1 MMADPSRVVSSGRP
15 WNVFRDAGGT
25 GLESPR
31 RPQSAHRAATLAAL
45 LLAACSDSTEPP
57 RATDISLRPAS
68 VSLSYLGETVAVA
81 AVVTDQ
87 RRQPFEGT
95 VSWASSDPAVFTVDA
110 GGVVTAV
117 ANGTG
122 TLRASIA
129 GLSAEAPVT
138 VRQAADTVAVLSG
151 AGQRAVQGSTLPD
164 TVVVRVL
171 DAGGAPLAGAAV
183 TFEPGGGGSASPPA
197 AQTDADGRAATSWT
211 LGPSAG
217 SQSLAA
223 RVADGPSA
231 EVSATALTP
240 AEAADSIVL
249 LWGESRRAAPGHTLP
264 VVVRVV
270 DEAGRP
276 VPGATVDFV
285 PGEGNGVASP
295 GSAAT
300 GEDGLAAADWRLGE
314 DGAVQTLAVSMEDGP
329 SSAMSAT
336 VVAPAA
342 VRATEADLEGAAGRE
357 MAVSAQLVGGDGA
370 PLEGSLRFEPA
381 EGHGMVDIGDGPA
394 AGATARSDTSGTAS
408 VAWTPMG
415 DVAGQPEQTIAVS
428 VPGFPGVPA
437 LDVDLRVTSGICY
450 RTPQV
455 VDDLLFKLTPVTPDP
470 VPPKQCADVTLDDLS
485 SNPFVG
491 WFELSGLGI
500 ASLKPWDFAG
510 IDLVILLLAD
520 NELAELPA
528 GVFSGAPHFPGLP
541 NLRTL
546 SLAGNRLDFS
556 ALAEV
561 YRLSNLQALNLSANP
576 MGDIPDG
583 AFEKLPTLE
592 TLRLEA
598 VELQTVRP
606 GAFRGLSSLW
616 GLSLAGNEAWRTI
629 ETDAFRGL
637 SALLVLDLSRA
648 GIETIEPGA
657 FRGLAALRTLEAS
670 HTSRLTTLPT
680 GAFQGLSGMRT
691 LLLDSM
697 AVSAIEPD
705 AFDGLDSLES
715 LTLQT
720 TELAGWSA
728 GAFRGMPKLELLRL
742 SDNARLTTLPANAF
756 SGLSAPALAITD
768 GAVSAIEPGA
778 FEGSAGLETLVL
790 DGNGLAS
797 WPAGAWRGPSAL
809 TALSLARN
817 GIGTLPAD
825 AFADQ
830 PELSVLRLA
839 DNAISDWPAAALAP
853 LTELRSLDLSDN
865 ELPDMSPDAFQGLA
879 ASLRLLDLRGNPG
892 APFLL
897 ELELGRAGSGDLKE
911 GEEARVRAT
920 TVQDGLAPLAVDLG
934 WKATG
939 DVVGLRKGAARL
951 AAGAAATEPWVLS
964 GDNNGAAGGA
974 QVAVTATVGFESDS
988 IFGFEVRLADT
999 LVLDFAADSTRTNR
1013 RPMPADSIPSVF
1025 LEPSPDGDPDT
1036 AFVSLADYFT
1046 DPDGDSLA
1054 YEVVVARDV
1063 VAASV
1068 AGDSLTLLSRSPGRT
1083 SVEIRAFDPGGFAA
1097 VLEFDAVVR
1106 GQFDVEIAYVG
1117 DVSDAHK
1124 AIFERA
1130 AERWESIFVEG
1141 LPNVDFSEE
1150 NYTCGDGFPV
1160 VADTVRD
1167 VRIFAAILPI
1177 DGDRQILARA
1187 SPCAVR
1193 ADGFLP
1199 VLGFMEFD
1207 EADIPLLEN
1216 EPGGLEAVV
1225 LHEMAHV
1232 LGLGTIWHQDFA
1244 NLIREP
1250 SIGNPGVDTHFVGER
1265 AIAAFDAA
1273 GGSGYT
1279 AAKVPVE
1286 NNGEP
1291 GSADAH
1297 WRESVLQNE
1306 LMTSIYNTGNA
1317 PISAITIQS
1326 MADLGYAVD
1335 LRQADAYSLP
1345 TPGGRAL
1352 AARRCAEGRCFDLSG
1367 DVRSGPIAVV
1377 DPNGRVAGVIRR

>member
-1 MMADPSRVVSSGRP
+1 M
-15 WNVFRDAGGT
+15 
-25 GLESPR
+25 
-31 RPQSAHRAATLAAL
+31 
-45 LLAACSDSTEPP
+45 AACSDSAEPP
-57 RATDISLRPAS
+57 RATEISLRPAGL
-68 VSLSYLGETVAVA
+68 SLSYLGETVTVA

-129 GLSAEAPVT
+129 GLAAEAPVT

-151 AGQRAVQGSTLPD
+151 AGQRAVQGSMLPD
-164 TVVVRVL
+164 SVVVRVL
-171 DAGGAPLAGAAV
+171 DRGGAPLAGAAV
-183 TFEPGGGGSASPPA
+183 TFEAGGGGSASPPA
-197 AQTDADGRAATSWT
+197 AQTDGDGRAATSWT
-211 LGPSAG
+211 LGPLAG

-223 RVADGPSA
+223 RVADGPSS
-231 EVSATALTP
+231 EVGATALTP

-264 VVVRVV
+264 VVVRVE

-276 VPGATVDFV
+276 VPGARVAFV
-285 PGEGNGVASP
+285 PGEGDGAASP

-300 GEDGLAAADWRLGE
+300 GEDGLAAADWTLGE
-314 DGAVQTLAVSMEDGP
+314 GESVQTLAVAMEDGP
-329 SSAMSAT
+329 SSAMTAAIVVPAT
-336 VVAPAA
+336 
-342 VRATEADLEGAAGRE
+342 VRATAPDLEGASGRE

-381 EGHGMVDIGDGPA
+381 DGHGTVDVGDGPSPA
-394 AGATARSDTSGTAS
+394 ATARSDTSGTAS

-415 DVAGQPEQTIAVS
+415 DVAGQPEQTITVS
-428 VPGFPGVPA
+428 VPSFPGVPS
-437 LDVDLRVTSGICY
+437 LDIDLRVASGICY

-455 VDDLLFKLTPVTPDP
+455 VDDILFKLTPVTPDP
-470 VPPKQCADVTLDDLS
+470 VPPKQCADVTLEELFS
-485 SNPFVG
+485 HPFMG
-491 WFELSGLGI
+491 WFELSGVGI
-500 ASLKPWDFAG
+500 GSLKPWDFAG
-510 IDLVILLLAD
+510 IDLTVLLLAD
-520 NELAELPA
+520 NDLAELPA
-528 GVFSGAPHFPGLP
+528 GVFSGMPHFPGLP

-546 SLAGNRLDFS
+546 LLAGNRLNAS
-556 ALAEV
+556 ALAEI
-561 YRLSNLQALNLSANP
+561 RGLSGLQALDLSTNP
-576 MGDIPDG
+576 FGEIPAA
-583 AFEKLPTLE
+583 AFEGLPALE
-592 TLRLEA
+592 VLRLA
-598 VELQTVRP
+598 DVDLRTVRP
-606 GAFRGLSSLW
+606 GAFRGLSSLL
-616 GLSLAGNEAWRTI
+616 GLSLARNEKWRTI
-629 ETDAFRGL
+629 ETDVFRGL
-637 SALLVLDLSRA
+637 SALRNLDLSRT

-657 FRGLAALRTLEAS
+657 FRGLAALRNLEAS

-680 GAFQGLSGMRT
+680 GTFQGLSGMRT

-697 AVSAIEPD
+697 AVSAIEPG

-715 LTLQT
+715 LVLQT

-728 GAFRGMPKLELLRL
+728 GAFRGMPRLELLRL
-742 SDNARLTTLPANAF
+742 SDNAKLTTLPARAF
-756 SGLSAPALAITD
+756 SGLSAPALAVTD
-768 GAVSAIEPGA
+768 GVVSAVEPDA
-778 FEGSAGLETLVL
+778 FEGLAGLESLAL
-790 DGNGLAS
+790 DGNRLAS

-809 TALSLARN
+809 AALSLARN
-817 GIGTLPAD
+817 GIGTLPSD

-839 DNAISDWPAAALAP
+839 GNAISDWPAAALEP
-853 LTELRSLDLSDN
+853 LTGLRSLDLSDN
-865 ELPDMSPDAFQGLA
+865 ELPDMSHDAFQGLA
-879 ASLRLLDLRGNPG
+879 TSLRLLDLRGNPG

-920 TVQDGLAPLAVDLG
+920 TAQDGPAPLAVDLG
-934 WKATG
+934 WKASG
-939 DVVGLRKGAARL
+939 DVVGLPTGAARL
-951 AAGAAATEPWVLS
+951 AAGAAATEPWILS

-974 QVAVTATVGFESDS
+974 QVAVTATAGFESDS

-1013 RPMPADSIPSVF
+1013 RPVPADSVPVVF
-1025 LEPSPDGDPDT
+1025 LEPSPDGDADT

-1054 YEVVVARDV
+1054 YEAVVERDV

-1097 VLEFDAVVR
+1097 VLEFDVVVR
-1106 GQFDVEIAYVG
+1106 GQFDVELAYVG

-1124 AIFERA
+1124 AIFEKA

-1141 LPNVDFSEE
+1141 LQDVDFSEE
-1150 NYTCGDGFPV
+1150 NFTCGDGFPV
-1160 VADTVRD
+1160 VADTVRE
-1167 VRIFAAILPI
+1167 VRIFVAILPI

-1187 SPCAVR
+1187 FPCAVR

-1199 VLGFMEFD
+1199 VLGMMEFD
-1207 EADIPLLEN
+1207 EADIPLLES

-1232 LGLGTIWHQDFA
+1232 LGLGTIWHEDFA
-1244 NLIREP
+1244 NLVREP
-1250 SIGNPGVDTHFVGER
+1250 SIDNPGADTHFVGEL

-1286 NNGEP
+1286 NSGVP
-1291 GSADAH
+1291 GSADSH

-1306 LMTSIYNTGNA
+1306 LMTATYNSGNA
-1317 PISAITIQS
+1317 PLSAITIQS

-1335 LRQADAYSLP
+1335 VRQADAYSLP

-1377 DPNGRVAGVIRR
+1377 DSNGRVAGVIRRWTNSRPR